1 MANLKMTHLRN
12 HSSWKKK
19 KTKQTC
25 IKIACSTK
33 TMIDQNVVIHQ
44 WLFFQNP
51 RAWGTGFKWTKGE
64 WSIREHG
71 SITIGIAFMKT
82 SSFFWGEGG
91 GGRYS
96 PKILFGRHFGKST
109 SGKPVIWNSGDNRS
123 TTNKTSLT
131 NYFSS
136 FSSLLWENWFPYFS
150 SPISENGS
158 FCSFSGYFSF
168 SSLAGD
174 SVIKSLQVRPKR
186 SELWLQRAVYLE

>member
-1 MANLKMTHLRN
+1 MSPLSINMIFSYLKNRTHQ
-12 HSSWKKK
+12 
-19 KTKQTC
+19 TK
-25 IKIACSTK
+25 INEYFSE
-33 TMIDQNVVIHQ
+33 
-44 WLFFQNP
+44 
-51 RAWGTGFKWTKGE
+51 R
-64 WSIREHG
+64 SRIREHG

-82 SSFFWGEGG
+82 SSFFWGGEGG
-91 GGRYS
+91 RGGGAGGRYS